1 MRLQSLGENDE
12 TVALSE
18 FAEWIAG
25 IGDGTIG
32 DGENGKFKVE
42 IPNHMLIGNDGDPLA
57 SIVDAIYPE
66 LDDGPA
72 DPSYLKDRAILA
84 PTLALVDSV
93 NHYMIERMSGECR
106 TYYSSNSACSSDS
119 CSDILAD
126 VHTPEF
132 LSAIK
137 CSGVPNH
144 ELKLKVGAPVMLLR
158 NIDPGMGLCNGTR
171 LLITRLGSHV
181 LEGRIIT
188 GTNSG
193 ERVIIPRLSL
203 TPSDVK
209 VPFKFQRRQFPVMI
223 SYAMTIN
230 KSQGQSL
237 SQVGLYL
244 KQSVF
249 SHGQFYV
256 AVSRVTNPRGLK
268 ILLFG
273 EEDEEKKHAVNV
285 VYKEIFENL

>member
-1 MRLQSLGENDE
+1 MRLQSVGENDE
-12 TVALSE
+12 TTELSE
-18 FAEWIAG
+18 FAEWIAN

-32 DGENGKFKVE
+32 DGVNGVFKVE
-42 IPNHMLIGNDGDPLA
+42 IPNHMLIENNGDPLA
-57 SIVDAIYPE
+57 SIVETIYPE
-66 LDDGPA
+66 LEDGST

-84 PTLALVDSV
+84 PTLTLVDSV
-93 NHYMIERMSGECR
+93 NQYMIEKMSGECR

-119 CSDILAD
+119 RSDILAD

-132 LSAIK
+132 LNSIK
-137 CSGVPNH
+137 YSGVPNH

-158 NIDPGMGLCNGTR
+158 NIDPGMRLCNGTR

-181 LEGRIIT
+181 IEGTIIT

-203 TPSDVK
+203 TPSDLR
-209 VPFKFQRRQFPVMI
+209 VPVKFQRRQFPIMI

-237 SQVGLYL
+237 SKVGLFL

-256 AVSRVTNPRGLK
+256 AVFRVTNPRGLK

-273 EEDEEKKHAVNV
+273 EDDEEKKHAINV
-285 VYKEIFENL
+285 VYKEIF